1 MAQKLDGRVAI
12 VTGGVRGIGL
22 AYCKALADVGATV
35 VAADIAVVND
45 VELDGAKRPG
55 RGSVHA
61 KQFDVSDERSVES
74 LINDVVSRF
83 GKIDILVNNAAIFSS
98 LPPVPMVDID
108 VSLWDQVM
116 AVNVRGAFLMAKH
129 VVPHMAR
136 HNYGKII
143 NIGSGTAYKGA
154 SLMLHYVTSKGAIVS
169 FTRALAREVGQS
181 NICVNTLSPGLIMS
195 DSISANE
202 AHIDAFR
209 APVLQSRAIKRD
221 GYPEDLFGALLFL
234 ASSDSDFVTGQSLIV
249 DGGSAML

>member
-1 MAQKLDGRVAI
+1 MLNKLDGRVAI
-12 VTGGVRGIGL
+12 VTGGARGIGL
-22 AYCKALADVGATV
+22 AYCKALADHGATV
-35 VAADIAVVND
+35 MAADIVAGND
-45 VELDGAKRPG
+45 VDLDGAERPG
-55 RGSVHA
+55 GGSIQA
-61 KQFDVSDERSVES
+61 AQFDVSNEASVES
-74 LINDVVSRF
+74 LTKDVISRF
-83 GKIDILVNNAAIFSS
+83 GRIDILVNNAAIFSS
-98 LPPVPMVDID
+98 LPPVSMVAID
-108 VSLWDQVM
+108 VALWDQVM

-129 VVPHMAR
+129 VVPHMAKQ
-136 HNYGKII
+136 NYGKII

-209 APVLQSRAIKRD
+209 APVLQSRAIRRD